1 MLCRLELEERSP
13 RFSLNRAGDLS
24 RWGLKSQGSD
34 REGNGQG
41 AQAGKKGERRVV
53 GGEKTEQ
60 PTSGLGYWGAG
71 VPEESINDSESCYQ
85 WSCSVGSRV

>member
-24 RWGLKSQGSD
+24 RWGLKSQGSEH
-34 REGNGQG
+34 EGNGQG

-53 GGEKTEQ
+53 VGRKRNSQ
-60 PTSGLGYWGAG
+60 LQDWGTG
-71 VPEESINDSESCYQ
+71 VLVYLRNPSMTVRVVINGPA
-85 WSCSVGSRV
+85 V